1 MTDVNTIA
9 LTLDTA
15 RKPANRM
22 RKASLLRL
30 MLPVPGFR
38 WHTGG
43 SAERAEVE
51 NYIASK
57 FRQEYAA
64 ELSSFAPLL
73 LSMHCKNELSAAVGI
88 RPASSAPLF
97 VEQYLDKPIEDCIK
111 TADGSVIQRDE
122 IVEIGNLVAT
132 RRGASQLLFIV
143 LGSLMYE
150 AGYRW
155 LVFSATSQVER
166 MTRKF
171 PFPLMAVCCLICAQ
185 ESMSPACTEPRA
197 GHYDSPVPGINSGP
211 AQVSVTG
218 VPDQLLLV
226 LISLIKTVIYTQ
238 FTGMVS
244 AHNIFVKKLD
254 F

>member
-15 RKPANRM
+15 RMPAGRM
-22 RKASLLRL
+22 RKASLLLL
-30 MLPVPGFR
+30 MLPVPDFR
-38 WHTGG
+38 WHACG
-43 SAERAEVE
+43 SAERFEVE
-51 NYIASK
+51 SYIAGK

-88 RPASSAPLF
+88 RPASSGPLF
-97 VEQYLDKPIEDCIK
+97 VEQYLDKPIEQCIQ
-111 TADGSVIQRDE
+111 TADSTEIQRDQ

-155 LVFSATSQVER
+155 LVFSATNKVER
-166 MTRKF
+166 ITRKF
-171 PFPLMAVCCLICAQ
+171 PFPVQVLCASDPARLQGDAGEWGSYYETSPKVIVGDIREAYEKAQNNRLLRMALAFYRPLLGRLWRK
-185 ESMSPACTEPRA
+185 MPA
-197 GHYDSPVPGINSGP
+197 V
-211 AQVSVTG
+211 V
-218 VPDQLLLV
+218 
-226 LISLIKTVIYTQ
+226 
-238 FTGMVS
+238 
-244 AHNIFVKKLD
+244 
-254 F
+254 